1 MSAQALIDDYL
12 AGNSLV
18 NVAARHQ
25 ISETKA
31 WLVIQSCGVD
41 NPAAHSRA
49 AREEAQQLTIE
60 KAARHASSLCQ
71 LRPGAI
77 WRSPKLKPVV
87 RARFIAFLVA
97 YELGCSLKAIGR
109 AFEMD
114 HTSVLHGRDRALELA
129 QIDAL
134 FAERLNAVRLMCAEA
149 RV

>member
-12 AGNSLV
+12 AGGSLIS
-18 NVAARHQ
+18 VAERHQ
-25 ISETKA
+25 LSEKKA
-31 WLVIQSCGVD
+31 WLVIHGCGIE
-41 NPAAHSRA
+41 NPAAQSRA
-49 AREEAQQLTIE
+49 AREEAKQIIIE
-60 KAARHASSLCQ
+60 KAASHASVLYK

-114 HTSVLHGRDRALELA
+114 HTSVLHGRNRALELA
-129 QIDAL
+129 QTDAL

-149 RV
+149 RA